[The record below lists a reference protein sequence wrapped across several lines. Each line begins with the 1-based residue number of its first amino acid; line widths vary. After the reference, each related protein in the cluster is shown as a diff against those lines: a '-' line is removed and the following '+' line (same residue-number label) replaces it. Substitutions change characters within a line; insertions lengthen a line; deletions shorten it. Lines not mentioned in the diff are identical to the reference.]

1 MVRFITG
8 DIFAQD
14 AQALV
19 NPVNCVGVMG
29 KGLAL
34 QFKQKFPLNFNLY
47 RRACMKDEL
56 QPGRI
61 LTCST
66 GRETPSVIINLPTK
80 RHWRDS
86 SRMEDIEAGLDA
98 LAREIRARRLSSVAI
113 PALGA
118 GLGGLEWREVRKA
131 IEEKLSGLEGTEITV
146 LEPLE
151 GRTGTNRAGRA
162 SG

>member
-1 MVRFITG
+1 MIRFITD
-8 DIFAQD
+8 DIFAQG

-34 QFKQKFPLNFNLY
+34 QFKQKFPLNFELY
-47 RRACMKDEL
+47 RTACMKGEL

-61 LTCST
+61 LTCGT
-66 GRETPSVIINLPTK
+66 GQDTPSVIINLPTK
-80 RHWRDS
+80 RHWRDG
-86 SRMEDIEAGLDA
+86 SRMEDIEAGLEA
-98 LAREIRARRLSSVAI
+98 LAREIQERELGSVAI

-118 GLGGLEWREVRKA
+118 GLGGLEWNGVRKA
-131 IEEKLSGLEGTEITV
+131 IEEKLSGLEDIEITI

-151 GRTGTNRAGRA
+151 RRTVKDQTGRAG
-162 SG
+162 G

>member
-14 AQALV
+14 AQAIV

-34 QFKQKFPLNFNLY
+34 QFKQKFPLNFEIY
-47 RRACMKDEL
+47 RTACMKGEL
-56 QPGRI
+56 RPGRI
-61 LTCST
+61 LTCGT

-80 RHWRDS
+80 RHWRDG

-98 LAREIRARRLSSVAI
+98 LAREIRERGLSSVAI

-118 GLGGLEWREVRKA
+118 GLGGLEWNGVRKA
-131 IEEKLSGLEGTEITV
+131 IEDRLSGLKDTEITV
-146 LEPLE
+146 LEPPE
-151 GRTGTNRAGRA
+151 QRRSRDSAGRTAR
-162 SG
+162 